1 MKRRLVTD
9 CHLVFESC
17 CCHYSV
23 SYSQVNVASLK
34 FEYFVFQYFG

>member
-9 CHLVFESC
+9 CHLLFESC
-17 CCHYSV
+17 CRV